1 MSERVLYVGDYNLS
15 SWSLRPFLALDASG
29 LAHRVEVIRLNQP
42 DTAKNIA
49 AVSPNHKVPCL
60 VDGDLVISESLAIS
74 EYVAEL
80 APEAHLWPEDRAAR
94 AMARAAATEMH
105 AGFPNLRREH
115 PMRLA
120 ERIPKAPSEDV
131 KRELAR
137 IEALFASSRARF
149 GSEGPFLFGRFSIA
163 DCMFAPVATRMRT
176 YDLPVGPA
184 SKAFQEAIFAHPSFL
199 RWEASARAE
208 LSGT

>member
-29 LAHRVEVIRLNQP
+29 LDHRIERIRLNQP
-42 DTAKNIA
+42 HTAKNIA
-49 AVSPNHKVPCL
+49 AISPNHKVPCL
-60 VDGDLVISESLAIS
+60 LDGDLVISESLAIC

-80 APEAHLWPEDRAAR
+80 SPHAHLWPEDRGAR

-105 AGFPNLRREH
+105 AGFTSLRREH

-120 ERIPKAPSEDV
+120 ERIPKAPSDGV
-131 KRELAR
+131 KAELER
-137 IEALFASSRARF
+137 LEALFASSRARF
-149 GSEGPFLFGRFSIA
+149 GSGGPFLFGRFSIA

-184 SKAFQEAIFAHPSFL
+184 SKAFQAAIFAHPSFL
-199 RWEASARAE
+199 RWEESARAE